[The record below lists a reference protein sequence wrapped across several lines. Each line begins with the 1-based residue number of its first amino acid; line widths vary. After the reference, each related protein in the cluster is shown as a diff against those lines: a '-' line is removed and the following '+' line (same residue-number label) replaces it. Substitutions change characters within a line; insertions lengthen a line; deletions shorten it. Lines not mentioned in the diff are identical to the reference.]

1 MLISKTFIAVLC
13 IASALGGA
21 VVSGVFVSVSTNC
34 ATAERPMPTDADKN
48 FEARKNN
55 WGPSEGF

>member
-1 MLISKTFIAVLC
+1 MSVSKTFIAVLC

-34 ATAERPMPTDADKN
+34 ANAERSMSTDADKK

-55 WGPSEGF
+55 WGPSEDF

>member
-1 MLISKTFIAVLC
+1 MTSKTFIAVLC

-21 VVSGVFVSVSTNC
+21 VVSGIFVSVSTNC
-34 ATAERPMPTDADKN
+34 TTAERPMPADADKK

-55 WGPSEGF
+55 WGRSEDF